1 MAEPF
6 DEPLGV
12 IAGAERAD
20 DPPRFGEIREEHRWD
35 EAADPRLDVVA

>member
-20 DPPRFGEIREEHRWD
+20 DPPRFGEIREE
-35 EAADPRLDVVA
+35 L